1 MTLVAEKIYTVEE
14 YFELEKKSEQ
24 RHEFVHGNL
33 MLMPRESKIANKIV
47 VNCTVALHNKLS
59 QKGYDIFV
67 EDVRLMVDAFTY
79 RYPDLVVAAESDS
92 ADTHAIQSP
101 ALIIEVLS
109 ESTRATD
116 QTEKLLEYCN
126 LPSLQYY
133 LMIEQDKYLVACYSR
148 SNAKQWTYQIFKE
161 LNEAI
166 DLAFFDAQL
175 KLNEIYSKIN
185 FE

>member
-1 MTLVAEKIYTVEE
+1 MTLVAEKVYTIEE
-14 YFELEKKSEQ
+14 YFEIEKKSEE

-33 MLMPRESKIANKIV
+33 MPMPGESKIANKIV
-47 VNCTVALHNKLS
+47 GNCYFFLRQFLYD
-59 QKGYDIFV
+59 KGYDIFV
-67 EDVRLMVDAFTY
+67 EDVRLRVDTFTY

-109 ESTRATD
+109 ESTRVTD

-148 SNAKQWTYQIFKE
+148 SNAKQWTYQIFE
-161 LNEAI
+161 TLNEAV
-166 DLAFFDAQL
+166 DLAFFDTHL